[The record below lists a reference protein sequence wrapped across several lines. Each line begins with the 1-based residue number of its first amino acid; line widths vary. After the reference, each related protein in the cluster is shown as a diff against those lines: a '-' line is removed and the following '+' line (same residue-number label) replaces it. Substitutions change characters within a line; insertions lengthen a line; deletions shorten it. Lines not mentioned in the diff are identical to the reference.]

1 MQRSTT
7 SHSAADSPIG
17 NSPQKAQNFEPS
29 AVIKPPQL
37 TFFYDGQCP
46 LCMKEIRML
55 NSWNTSAAVG
65 FVNLLSAEEMIVFS
79 EVDIDDAQRS
89 LLALTS
95 DGVIL
100 RGVDATYAVWAAL
113 GKGHWMAPLNWRWLR
128 PTTLLAYRIF
138 ARYRHQIAFLLTGQK
153 RCASCELPAPP
164 ANKTDGNDH
173 KAAENI
179 Q

>member
-1 MQRSTT
+1 MQPSTS
-7 SHSAADSPIG
+7 SHSVADLPIG
-17 NSPQKAQNFEPS
+17 SSPQVGQNLEPS
-29 AVIKPPQL
+29 AAIKVPQL

-55 NSWNTSAAVG
+55 NGWNTSAAVA

-95 DGVIL
+95 DGAIL

-128 PTTLLAYRIF
+128 PITLLAYRIF
-138 ARYRHQIAFLLTGQK
+138 ARYRHQLAFLLTGQK
-153 RCASCELPAPP
+153 RCASCKLPAPP

-173 KAAENI
+173 ARQAV
-179 Q
+179 

>member
-1 MQRSTT
+1 MQPST
-7 SHSAADSPIG
+7 SSKSAADSLLG
-17 NSPQKAQNFEPS
+17 TTAQECQNFETS
-29 AVIKPPQL
+29 AKNNTPQL

-55 NSWNTSAAVG
+55 NSWNTSGSVI
-65 FVNLLSAEEMIVFS
+65 FVNLLSAEEMIAFS

-89 LLALTS
+89 LLAMTS

-113 GKGHWMAPLNWRWLR
+113 GKGYWMAPLNWRWLR
-128 PTTLLAYRIF
+128 PITLLAYRIF
-138 ARYRHQIAFLLTGQK
+138 ARYRHQLAFLLTGQR

-164 ANKTDGNDH
+164 ANKTGLKN
-173 KAAENI
+173 
-179 Q
+179 